1 MRVWTAIVSMKKY
14 VCNCCFYIIFCR
26 GLDIRVPQV
35 VDAYTDYPGLLC
47 TPLNIPPEQA
57 VYKSEHPVWGLYTV
71 YLTSVCQDLLHDDR
85 GHRDTPDTVLG
96 LRRPRLMRVLVI
108 PIIFS

>member
-1 MRVWTAIVSMKKY
+1 MGSYTAARKSLKKSY
-14 VCNCCFYIIFCR
+14 KFFCR

-35 VDAYTDYPGLLC
+35 VDAYTGYPGLLC

-96 LRRPRLMRVLVI
+96 LRRPRLVRVLVML
-108 PIIFS
+108 IIFS

>member
-1 MRVWTAIVSMKKY
+1 M
-14 VCNCCFYIIFCR
+14 
-26 GLDIRVPQV
+26 PQV
-35 VDAYTDYPGLLC
+35 VDAYTGYPGLLC

-57 VYKSEHPVWGLYTV
+57 VCKSEHPVWGLYTV

-96 LRRPRLMRVLVI
+96 LRRPRLVRVLVI